1 MKGREGF
8 ASPVGGTM
16 SEEQSNPVIPAPMA
30 TYRAEMAFPSLT
42 DEMLVRLQAYGRQES
57 FEANVP
63 LWSRGQREVDMFVLL
78 EGLIEVFVRDEHE
91 DTQVYV
97 TIHENQFSG
106 ELDMLSSRPTL
117 VNGRTAAPC
126 RILRIPRPE
135 LQRLMRSEG
144 DIANLIM
151 QAIIWR
157 RLGILENA
165 TAGIVLL
172 GSSTAAETIQL
183 QRFLTRNSYPHRL
196 LEPTAEQS
204 ACSEARDLAGGEK
217 FLPAILFTDGTIL
230 HRPTIAELADQLG
243 LTEQLDPET
252 TYDITV
258 IGGGPA
264 GLAAAVYGA
273 SEGLCTLVVEGTAP
287 GGQAGTSSK
296 IENYLGFPT
305 GVSGLELANR
315 ALVQAQKFGARLAIS
330 RDVVGIDQID
340 GLHQVRLAGGATLR
354 SRSIVIAT
362 GAAYR
367 KLSVPNYE
375 RFEGQGIQYAAT
387 AMEAVLC
394 RNQEVAVVGGGNS
407 AGQAAIFLSGIA
419 KHVHLIIRGRA
430 LSATMS
436 QYLIS
441 RIENSSR
448 ITLHTCTE
456 IERLDGDKALRS
468 VTWVN
473 RETDE
478 RETRDIGS
486 LFVMIGAEPNT
497 GWLYGTLA
505 LDKKGF
511 VITGT
516 EKAFENTRYATSMP
530 GIYAVG
536 DARSD
541 SVKRVASAVGEGSV
555 VVSDIHRYLAQRV
568 EVGADANSTLAALQ
582 ASS

>member
-1 MKGREGF
+1 
-8 ASPVGGTM
+8 M
-16 SEEQSNPVIPAPMA
+16 SDEKKDTIIPAPMA
-30 TYRAEMAFPSLT
+30 PYRAEMAFPPLT
-42 DEMLVRLQAYGRQES
+42 DEMLARLHAYGHQQD
-57 FEANVP
+57 FPADTI

-78 EGLIEVFVRDEHE
+78 KGKLEVFVRDEN
-91 DTQVYV
+91 DKVQVYV
-97 TIHENQFSG
+97 TVEEKRFSG

-117 VNGRTAAPC
+117 VNGRTATDC
-126 RILRIPRPE
+126 TVLRIPRPE

-172 GSSTAAETIQL
+172 GSSASAETIQL

-196 LEPTAEQS
+196 LEPTVEQS
-204 ACSEARDLAGGEK
+204 ANAEAADATTDEHM
-217 FLPAILFTDGTIL
+217 LPAILFTDGTIL
-230 HRPTIAELADQLG
+230 HRPSIAELADQLG
-243 LTEQLDPET
+243 LTEQLDPDT
-252 TYDITV
+252 TYDITIV
-258 IGGGPA
+258 GAGPS

-305 GVSGLELANR
+305 GVSGQELANR
-315 ALVQAQKFGARLAIS
+315 ALVQAQKFGARMAIS
-330 RDVVGIDQID
+330 RDVVAIDPAE
-340 GLHQVRLAGGATLR
+340 GVHHLRLAGGVTLR
-354 SRSIVIAT
+354 SRAVVIAT

-367 KLSVPNYE
+367 KLSVENYE

-394 RNQEVAVVGGGNS
+394 KNEEVAVVGGGNS

-448 ITLHTCTE
+448 ITLHQCTE
-456 IERLDGDKALRS
+456 IEKLDGDTALRC
-468 VTWVN
+468 VTWKNQDTGVS
-473 RETDE
+473 
-478 RETRDIGS
+478 ETREVGS

-516 EKAFENTRYATSMP
+516 ETAFENTRYATSVP

-536 DARSD
+536 DARSE

-555 VVSDIHRYLAQRV
+555 VVSDIHKYLATQTDV
-568 EVGADANSTLAALQ
+568 SADANSTLAAMKE
-582 ASS
+582 ATAK